1 MPTGIN
7 CLHRG
12 GEWLERLLVAARF
25 FVPWAALWFGS
36 MILSSLWPWRICLAL
51 PWESGFPYLP
61 WLVPWYLSLDL
72 MVPLVTLLAPDLDTL
87 RRVYRAMLV
96 QTGVAALVYT
106 VLPQRLGF
114 IGHES
119 GGVWENLAQ
128 NTGSANLGW
137 HADAPSLHVAF
148 AFTMARLLI
157 PRLCTNESW
166 WPLAAGWIWAVGVM
180 VSTVFVH
187 EHHLADVASGLVLA
201 WWTCRWAGRLNAQVP
216 KPVNETS

>member
-7 CLHRG
+7 SLHRG
-12 GEWLERLLVAARF
+12 GEWLERLLVAAGF

-51 PWESGFPYLP
+51 PGESGLPYLP

-72 MVPLVTLLAPDLDTL
+72 MVPLATVLAPDLGTL

-96 QTGVAALVYT
+96 ETGVAAVVYS

-114 IGHES
+114 YGHES
-119 GGVWENLAQ
+119 GGVWEDLAQ
-128 NTGSANLGW
+128 KTGSANLGW

-148 AFTMARLLI
+148 AFTLARLLI
-157 PRLCTNESW
+157 PLAGANESRW
-166 WPLAAGWIWAVGVM
+166 LLAAGWIWAGGVM
-180 VSTVFVH
+180 VSTLFVH
-187 EHHLADVASGLVLA
+187 EHHLADVASGLVLG
-201 WWTCRWAGRLNAQVP
+201 WWACGWFGRPESQVL
-216 KPVNETS
+216 KDEGQGS